1 MISSTSETALYN
13 YILQLADDK
22 LVLGH
27 RLSEWCGH
35 GPVLEEDIA
44 LTNIALDMVGQATAL
59 LDLAGKV
66 EGRERSADD
75 LAYFREA
82 REFKNCLLV
91 EEPRGDFAYT
101 IAKLFIFN
109 AFNYLLYT
117 ELKKSKFEPLAALA
131 DKSLKETLYHL
142 RHSREWILRLGD
154 GTEESKSRISEA
166 LSDLWIFTGELFMA
180 SDVEAL
186 LIPTGV
192 APNPSDLKAKW
203 EELVSGVLKEA
214 TLSMPDSKRH
224 MRDGGRRGLHSEHL
238 GLMLAE
244 MQILPRSYPDARW

>member
-1 MISSTSETALYN
+1 MTSKTNETALYN

-66 EGRERSADD
+66 EGRGRSADD

-109 AFNYLLYT
+109 SFSYLLYS
-117 ELKKSKFEPLAALA
+117 ELKRSSFEPLAAIA
-131 DKSLKETLYHL
+131 EKSLKETLYHL
-142 RHSREWILRLGD
+142 RHSREWVLRLGD
-154 GTEESKSRISEA
+154 GTEESKNRIAEA
-166 LSDLWIFTGELFMA
+166 FADLWIFTGELFKP
-180 SDVEAL
+180 SDDEAL
-186 LIPTGV
+186 LIKTGV
-192 APNPSDLKAKW
+192 APDPASLKCKW
-203 EELVSGVLKEA
+203 DELVSVVFKEA
-214 TLSMPDSKRH
+214 TLNVPDGKH
-224 MRDGGRRGLHSEHL
+224 FMRDGGRRGLHSEHL
-238 GLMLAE
+238 GHMLAE